1 MENFEYL
8 PYFRKPEPDFGRL
21 KTVLTRSGRPDY
33 VPVYELYAN
42 VETIRKFMDGR
53 DAGPSHYLFYLWAGY
68 DYVPVWPDLQMELG
82 SLVDTS
88 KPYPI
93 TGLSSLEAY
102 AWPRKEEMGASAFEQ
117 LKPILP
123 EGMCI
128 IGQTGGPFE
137 MAQQLTGYQNLCYF
151 LYDEPELVERLFFQ
165 IGRIYE
171 DLYTLMAA
179 QPGVGALVISDDMGY
194 KNGPMVGYD
203 TLRRYVKPIHAKIV
217 QIAHQAGLPVILHS
231 CGSLGLLLDEWIDEV
246 GVDAKHSF
254 EDGILPVTQAYQQCW
269 PRAAILGGYDL
280 NRLCHDTPKEVY
292 AHCREL
298 IEMGRQGGYALGSG
312 NSIPD
317 YVPVDNYLAMLN
329 AARDA
334 RLNP

>member
-1 MENFEYL
+1 
-8 PYFRKPEPDFGRL
+8 
-21 KTVLTRSGRPDY
+21 
-33 VPVYELYAN
+33 
-42 VETIRKFMDGR
+42 
-53 DAGPSHYLFYLWAGY
+53 
-68 DYVPVWPDLQMELG
+68 
-82 SLVDTS
+82 
-88 KPYPI
+88 
-93 TGLSSLEAY
+93 
-102 AWPRKEEMGASAFEQ
+102 
-117 LKPILP
+117 
-123 EGMCI
+123 
-128 IGQTGGPFE
+128 
-137 MAQQLTGYQNLCYF
+137 
-151 LYDEPELVERLFFQ
+151 
-165 IGRIYE
+165 
-171 DLYTLMAA
+171 
-179 QPGVGALVISDDMGY
+179 
-194 KNGPMVGYD
+194 MVGYD

-231 CGSLGLLLDEWIDEV
+231 CGSLGPLLDEWIDEV

-254 EDGILPVTQAYQQCW
+254 EDGILPVAQAYQQCW

-317 YVPVDNYLAMLN
+317 YVPADNYLAMLN